1 MLKALKMAFNHF
13 TFDVRY
19 IKVENNQ
26 NLRTP
31 TMLLWKWD
39 VSEDVIGAVLTAVL
53 KTPGLIMV
61 EYWHQ
66 VCCLLHIWCKNYFY
80 NI

>member
-1 MLKALKMAFNHF
+1 M
-13 TFDVRY
+13 
-19 IKVENNQ
+19 I
-26 NLRTP
+26 
-31 TMLLWKWD
+31 LWKWD

-66 VCCLLHIWCKNYFY
+66 VCFLLHILCNNYCLLYKYTYMF
-80 NI
+80 